1 MLSPS
6 ASRIPE
12 GVIELTWTG
21 GGLSEASKLV
31 NVELR
36 KAGMVW
42 KALRFA
48 W

>member
-1 MLSPS
+1 MSPS

-12 GVIELTWTG
+12 SVIELTWTG
-21 GGLSEASKLV
+21 GGVSEASKLV

-36 KAGMVW
+36 RAGTVW